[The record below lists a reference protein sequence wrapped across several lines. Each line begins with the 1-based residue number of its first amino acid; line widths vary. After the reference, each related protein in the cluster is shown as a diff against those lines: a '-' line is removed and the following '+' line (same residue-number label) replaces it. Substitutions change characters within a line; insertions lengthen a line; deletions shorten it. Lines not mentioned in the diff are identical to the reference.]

1 MAERSVYNEWH
12 FELVCVLVIFQL
24 AICVKELCCTT
35 IENLCNVYFLFFLQV
50 GYFTTLE
57 WNIIIFCNS

>member
-35 IENLCNVYFLFFLQV
+35 IENVCNVYFLFFFTSRLFHHV
-50 GYFTTLE
+50 GVEYYYIL
-57 WNIIIFCNS
+57 